1 MTKHD
6 LRPRIITADR
16 EGACAVSGLPLK
28 VEEKEGK
35 EEEEEEERGRKEEMD
50 REGLPMNC
58 LVHMIHHT
66 PLMETL
72 TELGRGKQ
80 VEK

>member
-1 MTKHD
+1 MTYAHVSS
-6 LRPRIITADR
+6 LQTQR

-35 EEEEEEERGRKEEMD
+35 EEEEEEIGRKEEMD
-50 REGLPMNC
+50 REGLPMKC

>member
-1 MTKHD
+1 M
-6 LRPRIITADR
+6 
-16 EGACAVSGLPLK
+16 SGLPLK

-35 EEEEEEERGRKEEMD
+35 EEEEVEIGRKEEMD

>member
-1 MTKHD
+1 M
-6 LRPRIITADR
+6 
-16 EGACAVSGLPLK
+16 SGLPLK
-28 VEEKEGK
+28 LEEKEGK
-35 EEEEEEERGRKEEMD
+35 EEEEEEGGRKEETD